1 MTVEVKFNSFQ
12 LSDEQFF
19 QLCQD
24 NRDLRLER
32 NPKGDLIIMPPTG
45 GETSNS
51 NAGITAQLW
60 LWNNLHKLGV
70 VFDSQNAMA
79 IPSSEYH

>member
-1 MTVEVKFNSFQ
+1 MMTVVEIKFESWQ

-45 GETSNS
+45 GKTGNS
-51 NAGITAQLW
+51 NGRI
-60 LWNNLHKLGV
+60 
-70 VFDSQNAMA
+70 MA
-79 IPSSEYH
+79 SFNPTTKGKIFTSISRFCH

>member
-32 NPKGDLIIMPPTG
+32 NPKGDLIIMPP
-45 GETSNS
+45 
-51 NAGITAQLW
+51 
-60 LWNNLHKLGV
+60 
-70 VFDSQNAMA
+70 
-79 IPSSEYH
+79 

>member
-32 NPKGDLIIMPPTG
+32 SAKGDLIIMPPTG
-45 GETSNS
+45 GET
-51 NAGITAQLW
+51 
-60 LWNNLHKLGV
+60 
-70 VFDSQNAMA
+70 
-79 IPSSEYH
+79 

>member
-51 NAGITAQLW
+51 NAYGYGITYI
-60 LWNNLHKLGV
+60 N
-70 VFDSQNAMA
+70 
-79 IPSSEYH
+79 

>member
-24 NRDLRLER
+24 NRD
-32 NPKGDLIIMPPTG
+32 
-45 GETSNS
+45 
-51 NAGITAQLW
+51 
-60 LWNNLHKLGV
+60 
-70 VFDSQNAMA
+70 
-79 IPSSEYH
+79 